1 MSDDELKVIE
11 GKFGKQEPESA
22 SASDILQAAS
32 DFMTTMEDESG
43 VDAEVVVVVQMK
55 GVPTIQYSNAEMD
68 RMATILD
75 FAKWDLVTA
84 MVNADYAEVHGEE
97 EDDDPSIH

>member
-97 EDDDPSIH
+97 DDDPSIH

>member
-1 MSDDELKVIE
+1 VSDDEKLKVIE

-43 VDAEVVVVVQMK
+43 VTAEVVVIVKLK
-55 GVPTIQYSNAEMD
+55 GVPTIQYSNAEMN
-68 RMATILD
+68 RMATIID
-75 FAKWDLVTA
+75 FAKWDLVTT
-84 MVNADYAEVHGEE
+84 MVNEEYAEVYG
-97 EDDDPSIH
+97 EDDDDTVH